1 MTFHVIFLGEIQ
13 YIYVNDSK
21 AAIPLS
27 LFQDWFGKEM
37 DVGVGSVL
45 AYHQLATMFER
56 FLTDPSANWVE
67 DTKK

>member
-27 LFQDWFGKEM
+27 LFQD
-37 DVGVGSVL
+37 
-45 AYHQLATMFER
+45 
-56 FLTDPSANWVE
+56 
-67 DTKK
+67 